1 LSAWGGGIGIAA
13 ALCYFAMWATAPT
26 SSVIAWEPYDE
37 VRLQQLR
44 EEGRTVLID
53 FTAKWCITCQMNFKV
68 AINTEETGR
77 LINELNAI
85 PMLADWTDHSE
96 KIQMKLQELD
106 SNSIPLLAIYPGGS
120 PDAPIVL
127 RDLVSQTD
135 VLTALKQAGPSLT
148 MPRSAIAS
156 FKKVESGL

>member
-1 LSAWGGGIGIAA
+1 
-13 ALCYFAMWATAPT
+13 
-26 SSVIAWEPYDE
+26 VIAWEPYDE

-77 LINELNAI
+77 LINELNAV

-148 MPRSAIAS
+148 TPRSAIAS